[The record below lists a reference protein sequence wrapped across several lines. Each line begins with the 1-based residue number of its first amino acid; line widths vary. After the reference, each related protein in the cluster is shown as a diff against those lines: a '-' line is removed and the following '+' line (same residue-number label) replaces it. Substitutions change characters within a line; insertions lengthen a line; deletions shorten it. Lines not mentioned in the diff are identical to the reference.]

1 MPPMSNNAANSMFS
15 DGCDGF
21 GTCDLFGAMTMED
34 GHVATAAVVDNRP
47 LDAFFHGSP
56 SSQVLDGS
64 ELPLLLRRSGGFRI
78 KNRGLHLDR
87 ATGVMSIQNKSNNN
101 SVSCI
106 QGSAAADGVAEA
118 VRLCGAGGVDVFVE
132 TIRSEA
138 PDNLFEEDSDAP
150 TETDS
155 SGTTLGS
162 GVWSRETTAGDDAA
176 EFATRLRAEP
186 PPPVQNGL
194 VGGPAERKSGRVKIK
209 NRNVNGIETASKAA
223 VPTGVPS
230 SCQFPHPGVVARELL
245 EVYHCLPDASSL
257 PLPNFVARSM

>member
-21 GTCDLFGAMTMED
+21 GTCDLFGAMTIED
-34 GHVATAAVVDNRP
+34 GRVATAAVVDNRP

-64 ELPLLLRRSGGFRI
+64 ELPLLIRRSGGFRI
-78 KNRGLHLDR
+78 KNRGLQLDR
-87 ATGVMSIQNKSNNN
+87 ATGVMSIQNKNNNN

-106 QGSAAADGVAEA
+106 QGSAAADRAAEA
-118 VRLCGAGGVDVFVE
+118 VRLCEAGDVGVFVE
-132 TIRSEA
+132 TITSEA
-138 PDNLFEEDSDAP
+138 LDNLFEQDSDAP

-155 SGTTLGS
+155 RSTLGS

-176 EFATRLRAEP
+176 DLATRLRAEA

-209 NRNVNGIETASKAA
+209 NRNVNGNETASKPA

-230 SCQFPHPGVVARELL
+230 SCQFPHPDCVARELL